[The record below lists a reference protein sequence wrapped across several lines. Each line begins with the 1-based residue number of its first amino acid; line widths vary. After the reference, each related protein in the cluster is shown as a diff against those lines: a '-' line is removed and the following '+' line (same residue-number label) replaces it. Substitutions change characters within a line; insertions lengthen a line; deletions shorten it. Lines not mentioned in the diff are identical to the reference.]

1 VAAVSAGDR
10 HEIDETRK
18 IDQTMTPSEPRRPNA
33 QKPRSA
39 SSQRMS
45 SRLVALSS
53 AAVVTVYGAGY
64 FKTKAAA
71 ERLEAGGQRR
81 PVAPVEIP
89 TADLQPANSPQ
100 VDPVTKPALT
110 TVTAAS
116 PRTAEPGT
124 GPSSRVEGAET
135 SLPARPRIAASK
147 APVTSVAETTPV
159 ALPALA
165 TPAITLQTSAPVL
178 QAPAVTLAAPP
189 PVPVPAG
196 PKKDALKDGTYLGW
210 GNCRHG
216 DIQAKVVV
224 ADGRIASASIN
235 QCLTRYSCSWIDAL
249 PPQVVTRQSPN
260 VDYVSGA
267 TQSTD
272 AFYWAVVDAL
282 LKAK

>member
-1 VAAVSAGDR
+1 
-10 HEIDETRK
+10 
-18 IDQTMTPSEPRRPNA
+18 
-33 QKPRSA
+33 
-39 SSQRMS
+39 MS

-53 AAVVTVYGAGY
+53 AAVVSIYGAGY
-64 FKTKAAA
+64 YRTKAAA

-81 PVAPVEIP
+81 PVAPTEIP
-89 TADLQPANSPQ
+89 TADLQPANAPQ
-100 VDPVTKPALT
+100 VDPVTPPVVT
-110 TVTAAS
+110 TVAADASRPVTVDTSRARRVEATGAS
-116 PRTAEPGT
+116 PADRTAVAP
-124 GPSSRVEGAET
+124 P
-135 SLPARPRIAASK
+135 K
-147 APVTSVAETTPV
+147 ADVTPVAETTPA
-159 ALPALA
+159 ALPTLA
-165 TPAITLQTSAPVL
+165 TPTMTLQTSAPVL
-178 QAPAVTLAAPP
+178 QAPAVALVAPP
-189 PVPVPAG
+189 PAPAA
-196 PKKDALKDGTYLGW
+196 PKKDVLKDGTYLGW

-224 ADGRIASASIN
+224 TDGRITSATIN

>member
-1 VAAVSAGDR
+1 
-10 HEIDETRK
+10 
-18 IDQTMTPSEPRRPNA
+18 MTPSESHRPNTA
-33 QKPRSA
+33 KPRSS

-53 AAVVTVYGAGY
+53 AAVVSVYGAGY
-64 FKTKAAA
+64 FRTKAAA

-81 PVAPVEIP
+81 PVSP
-89 TADLQPANSPQ
+89 TELPAADLQPANSPQ
-100 VDPVTKPALT
+100 VDPVTKPTLT
-110 TVTAAS
+110 TVAADA
-116 PRTAEPGT
+116 PRPVEPGT
-124 GPSSRVEGAET
+124 GLSAPSERAEASTPVRVAT
-135 SLPARPRIAASK
+135 VVS
-147 APVTSVAETTPV
+147 TTPATPV
-159 ALPALA
+159 VEATPVVTPTLG
-165 TPAITLQTSAPVL
+165 TPAIAIQASVPVL
-178 QAPAVTLAAPP
+178 GAPAVTLAAPP
-189 PVPVPAG
+189 PVPAA

>member
-1 VAAVSAGDR
+1 MSA
-10 HEIDETRK
+10 
-18 IDQTMTPSEPRRPNA
+18 SEPDRQNI
-33 QKPRSA
+33 QKPRAA

-53 AAVVTVYGAGY
+53 AAVVSVYGAGY
-64 FKTKAAA
+64 FRTKAAA

-81 PVAPVEIP
+81 PVAPTEIP
-89 TADLQPANSPQ
+89 AADLQPANSPQ
-100 VDPVTKPALT
+100 VDPVTKPILT
-110 TVTAAS
+110 TVTADAAR
-116 PRTAEPGT
+116 PVEAGT
-124 GPSSRVEGAET
+124 GPSTRVD
-135 SLPARPRIAASK
+135 AAQRAAAAAAVPSK
-147 APVTSVAETTPV
+147 APATSVAEATTV
-159 ALPALA
+159 AAPALA
-165 TPAITLQTSAPVL
+165 LPTVALQTSAPVL

-189 PVPVPAG
+189 PPVPAG
-196 PKKDALKDGTYLGW
+196 PKKEVLKDGTYLGW

-224 ADGRIASASIN
+224 TDGRISSASIN

>member
-1 VAAVSAGDR
+1 MS
-10 HEIDETRK
+10 HT
-18 IDQTMTPSEPRRPNA
+18 EPPRPPA
-33 QKPRSA
+33 PKRTG

-45 SRLVALSS
+45 NRLVALSS
-53 AAVVTVYGAGY
+53 AAVVSVYGAGY
-64 FKTKAAA
+64 FRTKAAA
-71 ERLEAGGQRR
+71 DRLEAGGQRR
-81 PVAPVEIP
+81 PVAPLDV
-89 TADLQPANSPQ
+89 PASATEPVDSPQ
-100 VDPVTKPALT
+100 VDPVATPALT
-110 TVTAAS
+110 PVATEAVRPAAIDTGVSRREAPAPAPAVAAAAAAS
-116 PRTAEPGT
+116 TAPKAT
-124 GPSSRVEGAET
+124 K
-135 SLPARPRIAASK
+135 AAVV
-147 APVTSVAETTPV
+147 APVETAPALVPAEVPTLAVPTSV
-159 ALPALA
+159 
-165 TPAITLQTSAPVL
+165 TLQASAPVL

-189 PVPVPAG
+189 PPPPPA
-196 PKKDALKDGTYLGW
+196 PKKDLLKDGTYLGW

-224 ADGRIASASIN
+224 TDGRITSATIN